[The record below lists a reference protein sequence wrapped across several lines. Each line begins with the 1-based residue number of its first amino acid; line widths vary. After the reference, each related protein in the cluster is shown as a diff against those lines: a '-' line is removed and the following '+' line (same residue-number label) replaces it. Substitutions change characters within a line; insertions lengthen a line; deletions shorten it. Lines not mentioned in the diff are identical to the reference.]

1 MNLGNIK
8 AVSVFKA
15 SRLGLKLQKNAPA
28 LLVGGGVVALVGA
41 TATAI
46 YATSK
51 ASAIMDEHDEKIA
64 QIARAKQLASE
75 TGSAVSYSEEDARND
90 KIVIFTQTAGKFVKL
105 YGPTLILL
113 AGGTLSI
120 LAGHRILS
128 ARYAGV
134 VAAYSVLEQTFDRYR
149 DRVREELGE
158 DRELAFYMGADEIRT
173 EVNAETGETVKVVVG
188 QSGRS
193 MYARC
198 FDEANSDRWERT
210 YGYNQAFVRAKQNQL
225 NDRLEARGHVFL
237 NEVYDALG
245 FAHTPEGQ
253 VVGWLRDTIDGDGAI
268 DFGIYRLDNT
278 ESEGFLQ
285 NTERSVWLDFN
296 VDGVIWDKI

>member
-1 MNLGNIK
+1 MNLNIK

-15 SRLGLKLQKNAPA
+15 SRLGLKLQKNSPA
-28 LLVGGGVVALVGA
+28 ILVGVGITALVGA
-41 TATAI
+41 TVTAV
-46 YATSK
+46 YATTK
-51 ASAIMDEHDEKIA
+51 ASAVMDEHDEKIA
-64 QIARAKQLASE
+64 QIARAKQLSSE
-75 TGSAVSYSEEDARND
+75 TGSSISYSEEDARND
-90 KIVIFTQTAGKFVKL
+90 KIVVFTQTAGKFVKL

-113 AGGTLSI
+113 AGGTLAI

-149 DRVREELGE
+149 DRVREEIGE
-158 DRELAFYMGADEIRT
+158 DRELAIFAGADEIRS

-188 QSGRS
+188 QTGRS

-198 FDEANSDRWERT
+198 FDETNSLRWERT
-210 YGYNQAFVRAKQNQL
+210 YGYNQAFIRAKQNQL
-225 NDRLEARGHVFL
+225 NDRLVARGHVFL
-237 NEVYDALG
+237 NEAYEALG
-245 FAHTPEGQ
+245 FPHTPEGQ
-253 VVGWLRDTIDGDGAI
+253 VVGWLLDSPKGDGRI
-268 DFGIYRLDNT
+268 DFGIYALDNT

-285 NTERSVWLDFN
+285 GTERSVWLDFN